1 MTLLYK
7 PVRQWP
13 EQGQWTY
20 DDWRSLPDDGTRYEV
35 IDGTLF
41 MAPPPSVAHQKTSNG
56 LAYLLT
62 DYVYK
67 NNLGQIFT
75 ALIGVH
81 LPNQDV
87 PLQPDIVFV
96 ARSNEEIIGSQY
108 IEGVPDLVIEILS
121 PSNWPY
127 DRNEKFLTYQ
137 QVGVLEYWIVDYRAK
152 TVERFSLDEGEYLL
166 WKGIRHVGENVTS
179 QVLAGLEIAVADIF
193 RML

>member
-1 MTLLYK
+1 MNLLYK

-41 MAPPPSVAHQKTSNG
+41 MAPPPSVAHQKASNS

-67 NNLGQIFT
+67 HNLGHILT
-75 ALIGVH
+75 APVGVQ
-81 LPNQDV
+81 LPNQEV

-96 ARSNEEIIGSQY
+96 AQRNEEIIGSQY

-127 DRNEKFLTYQ
+127 DRNQKFLTYQ
-137 QVGVLEYWIVDYRAK
+137 QAGVPEYWIVDYRAK

-166 WKGIRHVGENVTS
+166 WEGIRHIGENVTS
-179 QVLAGLEIAVADIF
+179 QVLMGLEVAVSDIF
-193 RML
+193 RKL

>member
-75 ALIGVH
+75 APIGVH

-152 TVERFSLDEGEYLL
+152 TVERFSFDEGEYLL
-166 WKGIRHVGENVTS
+166 WKGIRHVGENVAS
-179 QVLAGLEIAVADIF
+179 QVLVGLEIAVADIF